1 MRGGSAARR
10 RETCDPLSRASLV
23 RVPPFGHWK
32 RRLAPHTVEGVFLC
46 GIPVSGDNL
55 VALAKLVKDP
65 ELAAKLV
72 DGVQRDVIAVRL
84 DGVERATVLKA
95 LAEPPGELEHVR
107 DTLLANQARDQAGFA
122 AVDDAA

>member
-1 MRGGSAARR
+1 
-10 RETCDPLSRASLV
+10 
-23 RVPPFGHWK
+23 
-32 RRLAPHTVEGVFLC
+32 VFLC